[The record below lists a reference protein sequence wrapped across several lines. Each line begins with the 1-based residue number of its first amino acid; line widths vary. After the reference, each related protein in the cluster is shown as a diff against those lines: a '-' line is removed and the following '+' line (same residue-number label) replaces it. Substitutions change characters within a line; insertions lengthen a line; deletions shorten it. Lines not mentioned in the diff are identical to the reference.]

1 MQEGQNFPD
10 FTLPRD
16 GGETVS
22 LSDFSDRKLVLFLY
36 PKDDT
41 PGCTTE
47 SIGFSGQLDAF
58 QAAGAVVVGMSK
70 DSIKDHDK
78 FVKKFE
84 LTVPLLS
91 DESGK
96 LLESLGVWVEK
107 KMYGRTYMGIERTTF
122 LIDGTGV
129 IQKVWHKVKVEGHIE
144 DVLKAVQS
152 L

>member
-1 MQEGQNFPD
+1 MQEGQNFPN

-107 KMYGRTYMGIERTTF
+107 NMYGRTYMGIERTTF

>member
-1 MQEGQNFPD
+1 MQEGQNFPN